1 MFHTRIQH
9 GEPLVESRYLYDPL
23 GRRMAKRVWRRER
36 DLTGWMSLSRKP
48 EETWY
53 GWDGDRLTTVQTD
66 TTRIQ
71 TVYQPGELH
80 AAHPGRDRERRAGE
94 SAAPQPGG
102 EAAAGRERG
111 RARRGISG

>member
-1 MFHTRIQH
+1 MVR
-9 GEPLVESRYLYDPL
+9 L
-23 GRRMAKRVWRRER
+23 GRRQA
-36 DLTGWMSLSRKP
+36 D
-48 EETWY
+48 
-53 GWDGDRLTTVQTD
+53 DGTDRHHAYPD
-66 TTRIQ
+66 GI
-71 TVYQPGELH
+71 PAGELH